1 LDWYQ
6 TIFELIDIRSF
17 SSLWFWIMLAVVW
30 SMASHWVVGIPYGM
44 VTRARHEGGQSA
56 KDLQDMILISI
67 NRRPMISPLWG
78 MSLLSLI
85 CFGLTALVVL
95 GFVYRVETAQAL
107 FLLGFPLSLVWA
119 LNLSTAR
126 SIIQEQATGPALYK
140 RLTRLRAYVR
150 AIGIVAIFVTALWGM
165 YQNMVAGP
173 FGL

>member
-1 LDWYQ
+1 
-6 TIFELIDIRSF
+6 
-17 SSLWFWIMLAVVW
+17 
-30 SMASHWVVGIPYGM
+30 
-44 VTRARHEGGQSA
+44 
-56 KDLQDMILISI
+56 
-67 NRRPMISPLWG
+67 

-95 GFVYRVETAQAL
+95 GFVYHVETAQAL

-150 AIGIVAIFVTALWGM
+150 AIGIVAIFMTALWGM